1 MKSKQS
7 QQGFTLIELMIVI
20 AIIGILAAVAVP
32 QYQNYTAR
40 AKISEALTLAAK
52 LKTTLSEYY
61 VTNNA
66 WPTDAAKAGIDTST
80 DSTGVVSGIAYGASG
95 NTATITLTIRDDV
108 ASGITDS
115 ANNLLQLVGDA
126 SSDTRISWS
135 CSAPTKNGVPN
146 QYLPANCR
154 G

>member
-40 AKISEALTLAAK
+40 AKISEALVVAAN

-66 WPTDAAKAGIDTST
+66 WPTDAAAAGIDLTGTT
-80 DSTGVVSGIAYGASG
+80 DVVSSIAYATKDK
-95 NTATITLTIRDDV
+95 TATITLTISSDV
-108 ASGITDS
+108 SGITAAGNKLDMI
-115 ANNLLQLVGDA
+115 GDA
-126 SSDTRISWS
+126 SVSSRISWRCAAAS
-135 CSAPTKNGVPN
+135 EKGVPS